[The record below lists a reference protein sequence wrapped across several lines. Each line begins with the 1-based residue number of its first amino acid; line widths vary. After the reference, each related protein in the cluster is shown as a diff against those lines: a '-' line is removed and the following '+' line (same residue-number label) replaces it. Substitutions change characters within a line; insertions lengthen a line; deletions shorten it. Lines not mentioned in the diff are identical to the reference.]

1 MPFTCSPVAYQV
13 AGIPATKLYIAD
25 LVTGTHVEVGTLNG
39 DLINAIGYNT
49 LDNYIYGYDITVNQ
63 IVRIDEDATTTLL
76 GTVTNLPIG
85 GYLTGTMDLQG
96 HLFLYNANALRY
108 YVVDLAPG
116 SANYM
121 KLVDPT
127 LGFVLDTAPYG
138 TAIST
143 PINIYDWAF
152 DATTNLIYT
161 VEHSGSSS
169 YILNPYTGS
178 VSTLTNVNI
187 PIGDYGAM
195 ATDGAG
201 FLYALYNS
209 TGRIYRITISGGT
222 ATGELFSQGAI
233 SSNNDGTACPLMEIL
248 VDFGD
253 APDTSSSSGPDDYS
267 TLLANNGPRHQVF
280 LNHHLYLGTQVTAE
294 NDAYQNATATG
305 DDISQGIQDDGVILP
320 LKTLLTTD
328 TSYSITEYVTNNTG
342 SDAYLYAWVDFNEDG
357 IFELNEASAGM
368 PIVVPS
374 IPSGIQQVALNF
386 TVPVGVTLN
395 PDHTFVRVR
404 LTSDLLINTNTDPTE
419 LDTRSIGPASDGEVE
434 DYYLAVAEPAVRGA
448 LFI

>member
-13 AGIPATKLYIAD
+13 AGSPSALYQNN
-25 LVTGTHVEVGTLNG
+25 LVTGATTLLGPLNG
-39 DLINAIGYNT
+39 DVINAIGYST
-49 LDNYIYGYDITVNQ
+49 LNNYIYGYDITAGQ
-63 IVRIDEDATTTLL
+63 IVRIDADSSAVLL
-76 GTVTNLPIG
+76 GAVTNLPINS
-85 GYLTGTMDLQG
+85 YNTGTMDLQG
-96 HLFLYNANALRY
+96 HLYLYRSEAARY

-138 TAIST
+138 TAVT
-143 PINIYDWAF
+143 TTMNVADWAF
-152 DATTNLIYT
+152 DATTNLIYA
-161 VEHSGSSS
+161 VQREGSFT

-187 PIGDYGAM
+187 PSAVYGAM
-195 ATDGAG
+195 AMDSSG
-201 FLYALYNS
+201 FLYAFDND
-209 TGRIYRITISGGT
+209 TGNIYRITISVGT
-222 ATGELFSQGAI
+222 ATGELFSTAPASG
-233 SSNNDGTACPLMEIL
+233 NNDGAACPLMDIL
-248 VDFGD
+248 IDFGD

-267 TLLANNGPRHQVF
+267 TLLANNGPRHQI
-280 LNHHLYLGTQVTAE
+280 LPDHHLYLGTQITAE
-294 NDAYQNATATG
+294 NDAYQNADATG
-305 DDISQGIQDDGVILP
+305 DDISQGIQDDGAILP

-328 TSYSITEYVTNNTG
+328 TSYSMMEYVTNNTG

-357 IFELNEASAGM
+357 IFELNEAAAGM

-374 IPSGIQQVALNF
+374 IPSGIQQIALIF
-386 TVPVGVTLN
+386 TVPLGVTLN

-404 LTSDLLINTNTDPTE
+404 LTSNLLINTNTDPTE
-419 LDTRSIGPASDGEVE
+419 LDTRSLGPASDGEVE
-434 DYYLAVAEPAVRGA
+434 DYYLAVSEPAVRGA